1 MPAATC
7 PGLTPYVL
15 LMPYFMSAAR
25 AASWPPNLAGPL
37 TQKELFLGFLENL
50 MQEEQFYVGELSDE
64 LIRFSLLEY
73 IRVGGKERE
82 REGWRGRE
90 GEGER
95 GR

>member
-1 MPAATC
+1 M
-7 PGLTPYVL
+7 
-15 LMPYFMSAAR
+15 
-25 AASWPPNLAGPL
+25 

-95 GR
+95 GRETVGKKEGGERQEEREREGGRLPDSGGSGPYR